1 MGTFWTSIYTNDGG
15 FCEEEAAK
23 YIQCLL
29 AYPNEY
35 WKYPISVF
43 YHRNKTLSS
52 EDFKK
57 AFTPYLKKLMSFM
70 LVRFIESPM
79 VNAVKQYVFNFCV
92 DTWRNGEID
101 CAGYQ
106 IPNDFKTRINA
117 FSSSRITKS
126 LLLLNAY
133 LFDDK
138 QTLIIGKSEIEHI
151 FPQSWQDTNYNG
163 WEKSDAETHLNMLG
177 NKIIFEKRLN
187 IQAGNN
193 YFGKKKDR
201 YKESKILEVQSLS
214 KLSQNDWLKDDIER
228 RNIRIIERLYDF
240 FMSSLPVDSN
250 EDITLLFELKV
261 GEEIFQLYQI
271 VDNDT
276 GGVFYRLNKHIYDM
290 NNTDIFNKKMIDESD
305 VYSDLF
311 MALQSIDK
319 KAFISGNLNLTDD
332 KFQNDILNYIRS

>member
-1 MGTFWTSIYTNDGG
+1 
-15 FCEEEAAK
+15 
-23 YIQCLL
+23 
-29 AYPNEY
+29 
-35 WKYPISVF
+35 
-43 YHRNKTLSS
+43 
-52 EDFKK
+52 
-57 AFTPYLKKLMSFM
+57 
-70 LVRFIESPM
+70 
-79 VNAVKQYVFNFCV
+79 
-92 DTWRNGEID
+92 
-101 CAGYQ
+101 
-106 IPNDFKTRINA
+106 
-117 FSSSRITKS
+117 
-126 LLLLNAY
+126 
-133 LFDDK
+133 
-138 QTLIIGKSEIEHI
+138 
-151 FPQSWQDTNYNG
+151 
-163 WEKSDAETHLNMLG
+163 MLG

-290 NNTDIFNKKMIDESD
+290 NNADIFNKKMIDESD
-305 VYSDLF
+305 VYSDLS